1 MGRRTLQLFMSVNNL
16 LGEDPP
22 VIALGPAGSANETP
36 ATNQSLCDVL
46 GRTYRL
52 GLRFSI

>member
-46 GRTYRL
+46 GRTYCL